1 MNKFILSI
9 IILSIGG
16 FATASDRF
24 IRITTPGENDS
35 VDFTRPIPVSGS
47 GKGLFEGNVVL
58 RIEDLEGRQL
68 AQAVTTMQ
76 RHDIAAEGTWQ
87 TRITVAQPAPQ
98 IIRLI
103 AFSPSPKEGDAAI
116 TSAPV
121 LLGATGQTALEL
133 GRKVLAVREAI
144 QNPGMPNAMQAVT
157 DLGHDQ
163 RYYVMVRG
171 WLLYQLQGDMSI
183 LDANKGQTRD
193 EIKTRINFLE
203 KAIRAIDLE

>member
-9 IILSIGG
+9 IILSVSG
-16 FATASDRF
+16 FAAASDQF

-47 GKGLFEGNVVL
+47 GKGLFEGNMVL

-76 RHDIAAEGTWQ
+76 RHDIAAEGRWQ
-87 TRITVAQPAPQ
+87 TRITLPQPAPQ
-98 IIRLI
+98 NIRLI

-133 GRKVLAVREAI
+133 GRKVFAVREAI

-171 WLLYQLQGDMSI
+171 WLSYQLQGDMSI
-183 LDANKGQTRD
+183 LDANREQTRD
-193 EIKTRINFLE
+193 EVRARINFLE

>member
-9 IILSIGG
+9 IILSVSG
-16 FATASDRF
+16 FTAASDRF
-24 IRITTPGENDS
+24 ISITTPGENDS
-35 VDFTRPIPVSGS
+35 VDFTRLIPVSGS

-58 RIEDLEGRQL
+58 RVEDLEGRQL

-87 TRITVAQPAPQ
+87 IRITVPRPAPQ

-121 LLGATGQTALEL
+121 LLGSTGQTALEL

-157 DLGHDQ
+157 DLGYDH

-171 WLLYQLQGDMSI
+171 WLSYQLQGDMSI
-183 LDANKGQTRD
+183 LDASREQIRD
-193 EIKTRINFLE
+193 EVRARINFLE

>member
-9 IILSIGG
+9 IILSVSG

-24 IRITTPGENDS
+24 IRIATPGENDS
-35 VDFTRPIPVSGS
+35 IDFTRPIPVSGS
-47 GKGLFEGNVVL
+47 SKGLFEGN
-58 RIEDLEGRQL
+58 
-68 AQAVTTMQ
+68 
-76 RHDIAAEGTWQ
+76 
-87 TRITVAQPAPQ
+87 
-98 IIRLI
+98 
-103 AFSPSPKEGDAAI
+103 
-116 TSAPV
+116 V

-171 WLLYQLQGDMSI
+171 WLSYQLQGDMSI
-183 LDANKGQTRD
+183 LDANREQTRD
-193 EIKTRINFLE
+193 EVRARINFLE